1 MTDVVM
7 AGRGLSPAGQRPAN
21 VVVLQWPAQADA
33 VAELSAAGTARLLL
47 VDPDAD
53 PPVSVDWLE
62 DWVRLPAD
70 ERDVAARMLSLT
82 KRLDPTPERPYVDEV
97 GRLFYSGNWAALSP
111 IEARLASAL
120 ADRFD
125 AVVEERELGR
135 VGWPAE
141 AREGSKRRVNSLR
154 VHLTRLRRRLAP
166 LGLEVRAVRSQG
178 FILQVAEGP
187 PSSIPLRHGHRLVA
201 AAPCRAA
208 PFPPPEP
215 A

>member
-1 MTDVVM
+1 MVEGTLT
-7 AGRGLSPAGQRPAN
+7 GRGPAPAGHRHGN
-21 VVVLQWPAQADA
+21 VVVLQWPSQAAA
-33 VAELSAAGTARLLL
+33 VAELVAAGTARLLL

-82 KRLDPTPERPYVDEV
+82 RRLDPAPERPYVDDV
-97 GRLFYSGNWAALSP
+97 GRLFYNGAWTALSP
-111 IEARLASAL
+111 IEARLANAL

-125 AVVEERELGR
+125 ALVDERELDR

-141 AREGSKRRVNSLR
+141 NREGSTRTVNALR

-178 FILQVAEGP
+178 FILQVAAGV
-187 PSSIPLRHGHRLVA
+187 PSSIPLQHGRRLMS
-201 AAPCRAA
+201 APHRAA
-208 PFPPPEP
+208 GPRRDS

>member
-1 MTDVVM
+1 M
-7 AGRGLSPAGQRPAN
+7 ADGSLTGRGTTPAGHRRPD
-21 VVVLQWPAQADA
+21 VVVLHWPSQADA
-33 VAELSAAGTARLLL
+33 VAEHVAAGTARLLL

-82 KRLDPTPERPYVDEV
+82 RRLEPAPERPYVDDV
-97 GRLFYSGNWAALSP
+97 GRLFYSGNWTALSP
-111 IEARLASAL
+111 IEARLASVL
-120 ADRFD
+120 ADHFD
-125 AVVEERELGR
+125 TVVEERELGR
-135 VGWPAE
+135 VGWPSDSGD
-141 AREGSKRRVNSLR
+141 GSKHKVNALR

-178 FILQVAEGP
+178 FILQVAEGA
-187 PSSIPLRHGHRLVA
+187 PSSNPLRHGRRMVA
-201 AAPCRAA
+201 AAPSRSLA
-208 PFPPPEP
+208 PAPGP

>member
-1 MTDVVM
+1 VTAVIT
-7 AGRGLSPAGQRPAN
+7 AGRGPSPAGPPPAN
-21 VVVLQWPAQADA
+21 VVVLHWPAQADA
-33 VAELSAAGTARLLL
+33 VAELDAAGTARLLL

-82 KRLDPTPERPYVDEV
+82 RRLDPTPERPYVDDV
-97 GRLFYSGNWAALSP
+97 GRMFYRGNWAALSP

-120 ADRFD
+120 ADQFD
-125 AVVEERELGR
+125 AVVDERELGR
-135 VGWPAE
+135 VGWPVE
-141 AREGSKRRVNSLR
+141 DRDGSKHKITSLR

-178 FILQVAEGP
+178 FILQAAEGA
-187 PSSIPLRHGHRLVA
+187 PSSIPLRHGRRLVA
-201 AAPCRAA
+201 AP
-208 PFPPPEP
+208 PFPAATP